1 MQLYPLVYSKY
12 QKSKRR
18 CAHGV
23 CRSSAGKEDCER
35 LDRIVAVMADV
46 AASVLAKL
54 KNKAKASGFSTQ
66 ITGYIK
72 IVLILL
78 PDILLTSCG
87 RLHCAVN
94 QRKRTCSIAH
104 IRWIGT
110 AYCRKSVW
118 SDKVS
123 AFYHWHCKK
132 AHVVNMPQTLYQHIG
147 SLHHWSVQ
155 ASFAEQE
162 RKHRTASKFGNY
174 S

>member
-1 MQLYPLVYSKY
+1 MLTSFLIKVKLSLCNFIRLYIQNIK
-12 QKSKRR
+12 KSKRR

-78 PDILLTSCG
+78 PDILLTSYCIFDYTELG
-87 RLHCAVN
+87 TYRSISHEKGGQICRESIGN
-94 QRKRTCSIAH
+94 CIKRIHFIA
-104 IRWIGT
+104 I
-110 AYCRKSVW
+110 
-118 SDKVS
+118 
-123 AFYHWHCKK
+123 
-132 AHVVNMPQTLYQHIG
+132 L
-147 SLHHWSVQ
+147 
-155 ASFAEQE
+155 
-162 RKHRTASKFGNY
+162 
-174 S
+174 